1 MSNHVEKNKNESGGI
16 AQFFVEYREVSWL
29 ALIAVLVWG
38 VVAYTKLGQQEDPTI
53 PQRTAMLVTIF
64 PGATASK
71 VEELVAKP
79 LERKISELDSIEEI
93 KTTVRPGVVTMNIK
107 QLPASEATIDQ
118 QWDKVRDK
126 IAEVQLPD
134 GTRQPWLNTDFG
146 NTITLL
152 FALVSPPITDAECV
166 ARANLLR
173 ERLAD
178 LRDGAPAT
186 NRAAVAAWLPA
197 MDAKSIEVLRGR
209 LEVAVRAAGLAKE
222 VRTVQGP
229 SFLLAD
235 LETAAG
241 RADLERFLAEFTR
254 TITGTDRELYH
265 PDFTR
270 PILLMGD
277 EDPLPPIRASAPPR
291 YSYRT
296 LELLARDFEDE
307 LKQVESVGKVTKVAI
322 VEEAVYLLFSDANLA
337 GYGLTPEMVMASINA
352 RNAVIPGGTMRT
364 EGRNFPVQ
372 LSGEYK
378 TENDMLG
385 TVVGMGRGGAPVY
398 LRDVFDARRMYESP
412 ISYKVDV
419 LGRVGEASP
428 SESSSRREEAPAKHR
443 IANADRASSPRLL
456 RETNAPLDSRRAV
469 MVAVEMRDGK
479 IIRYFNEDVM
489 KVVERMKLRIPEGLE
504 FRVLSDQPMA
514 VEHRIKHFM
523 KCFMEAVII
532 VIVVALFMMDWR
544 SALVLA
550 TAIPVGVAMTF
561 VGMQVLGIPLQQI
574 SIAALIIALGL
585 LVDVPV
591 VASDGINRE
600 LYRKEPRL
608 RAAWLGPLRLRQPMV
623 FGTLTCV
630 FSFLPLLMLYG
641 DKGEFMKSMPV
652 VVTLALLSALF
663 VSNSFLP
670 LISYYVLRGQKGFD
684 EGGELR
690 SFFLFRLVDRALL
703 ALLPIYQ
710 KALRGSLKRPY
721 LVLGV
726 AYSLLALVL
735 VLVFPRLGSQFFPPA
750 ERNQLLVDIESPS
763 SDSLIST
770 RAAVDRAVEIIKK
783 HEEVASAAVFSGGTA
798 PRFYY
803 NVEPKAPANYLGQI
817 IINTRHADEVDGL
830 IVKLRQELD
839 ASVPGVRCVVKPLE
853 QGPPVNEPIQIR
865 VSGENLD
872 KLRVLA
878 DQVAAEL
885 RAAGGYHVFDDLGLR
900 MPSIQIDID
909 QDRANSLGLNNR
921 HIGAVALSS
930 FSGLQVTELREKDRL
945 IPVLVR
951 GRIEDRSEVE
961 KLRALYVPTPDG
973 KSVPFES
980 FAKVTVQPEFVRIP
994 HYNQLRTVTVKAYA
1008 PFGEL
1013 ASQVLDR
1020 ARPGL
1025 AKIKL
1030 EPGYDLKFAGEDEE
1044 LRKSKAEMVVILM
1057 VCLALIVGTLVLQ
1070 FRSVVKAATVM
1081 LTAPLV
1087 LIASIIGLYVTD
1099 SPFGFMAMLAV
1110 ISLIGVLVCNMI
1122 VLSEQIEHS
1131 REQGLPLEEALVKS
1145 GLSRLRPVLMT
1156 VLAVSGGLV
1165 PLFFAG
1171 GALWHPLT
1179 AVHIFGLL
1187 FAPCLTLGML
1197 PTLYYV
1203 FCAKLKII
1211 K

>member
-1 MSNHVEKNKNESGGI
+1 
-16 AQFFVEYREVSWL
+16 
-29 ALIAVLVWG
+29 
-38 VVAYTKLGQQEDPTI
+38 
-53 PQRTAMLVTIF
+53 
-64 PGATASK
+64 
-71 VEELVAKP
+71 
-79 LERKISELDSIEEI
+79 
-93 KTTVRPGVVTMNIK
+93 
-107 QLPASEATIDQ
+107 
-118 QWDKVRDK
+118 
-126 IAEVQLPD
+126 
-134 GTRQPWLNTDFG
+134 
-146 NTITLL
+146 
-152 FALVSPPITDAECV
+152 
-166 ARANLLR
+166 
-173 ERLAD
+173 
-178 LRDGAPAT
+178 
-186 NRAAVAAWLPA
+186 
-197 MDAKSIEVLRGR
+197 
-209 LEVAVRAAGLAKE
+209 
-222 VRTVQGP
+222 
-229 SFLLAD
+229 
-235 LETAAG
+235 
-241 RADLERFLAEFTR
+241 
-254 TITGTDRELYH
+254 
-265 PDFTR
+265 
-270 PILLMGD
+270 
-277 EDPLPPIRASAPPR
+277 
-291 YSYRT
+291 
-296 LELLARDFEDE
+296 
-307 LKQVESVGKVTKVAI
+307 
-322 VEEAVYLLFSDANLA
+322 
-337 GYGLTPEMVMASINA
+337 
-352 RNAVIPGGTMRT
+352 
-364 EGRNFPVQ
+364 
-372 LSGEYK
+372 
-378 TENDMLG
+378 
-385 TVVGMGRGGAPVY
+385 
-398 LRDVFDARRMYESP
+398 
-412 ISYKVDV
+412 
-419 LGRVGEASP
+419 
-428 SESSSRREEAPAKHR
+428 
-443 IANADRASSPRLL
+443 
-456 RETNAPLDSRRAV
+456 
-469 MVAVEMRDGK
+469 
-479 IIRYFNEDVM
+479 
-489 KVVERMKLRIPEGLE
+489 
-504 FRVLSDQPMA
+504 
-514 VEHRIKHFM
+514 
-523 KCFMEAVII
+523 MEAVII

-561 VGMQVLGIPLQQI
+561 VGMQLLGIPLQQI

-600 LYRKEPRL
+600 LYRKEPRS
-608 RAAWLGPLRLRQPMV
+608 RATWLGPLRLRQPMV

-641 DKGEFMKSMPV
+641 DKGEFMKSMPM

-684 EGGELR
+684 EGGEVR
-690 SFFLFRLVDRALL
+690 SFFVFRLVDRALL

-710 KALRGSLKRPY
+710 KALRGALKRPY

-726 AYSLLALVL
+726 AYTVLALVL
-735 VLVFPRLGSQFFPPA
+735 VFVFPRLGSQFFPPA
-750 ERNQLLVDIESPS
+750 ERNQLLIDIETPS
-763 SDSLIST
+763 SDSLTSM
-770 RAAVDRAVEIIKK
+770 RAAVDQVVAVLKQ

-803 NVEPKAPANYLGQI
+803 NVEPKAPANYLAQLL
-817 IINTRHADEVDGL
+817 INTRHADEVSGL
-830 IVKLRQELD
+830 IVKLRRELD
-839 ASVPGVRCVVKPLE
+839 ESVPGVRCVVKALE
-853 QGPPVNEPIQIR
+853 QGPPVNEPVQIR

-872 KLRVLA
+872 KLRLLA

-900 MPSIQIDID
+900 MPNIQIDID

-921 HIGAVALSS
+921 QIGGVALSS
-930 FSGLQVTELREKDRL
+930 FAGLQVTELREKDRL

-961 KLRALYVPTPDG
+961 KIRGLYAPTPNG

-1030 EPGYDLKFAGEDEE
+1030 EPGYELKFAGEDEE
-1044 LRKSKAEMVVILM
+1044 LRKSKAEMVVILL
-1057 VCLALIVGTLVLQ
+1057 VCLALIIGTLVLQ

-1131 REQGLPLEEALVKS
+1131 REQGMPLEEALVKS

-1187 FAPCLTLGML
+1187 FAPCLTLGIL

-1203 FCAKLKII
+1203 FCAKLKLI